1 MTWEPCDIADSNSV
15 DLGLGQGLRIRMS
28 TGFPGSAAGLKP
40 HFKYHG
46 TIPFTKANFSEI

>member
-46 TIPFTKANFSEI
+46 TMPFTKANFSEI